1 MQNNTESTG
10 MTPSKGFN
18 QHPQSNQFNLE
29 ERVKAVHQERI
40 KALQKE
46 VVELSLKNDEKYK
59 IRPILKE
66 IKEVRTLLSFCNK
79 KVQSC

>member
-1 MQNNTESTG
+1 MQKNTVSEG
-10 MTPSKGFN
+10 MTLTKGFN
-18 QHPQSNQFNLE
+18 QHPVTNQFNLE
-29 ERVKAVHQERI
+29 KRVKAVHQERI

-46 VVELSLKNDEKYK
+46 MVELSLKNNEKYK

-66 IKEVRTLLSFCNK
+66 IKKVRTLLSFCNK